1 MTLAL
6 NTLRCPAGLSPQRRE
21 FARGVFSIGRGVECA
36 WVLGDPERVLSKRH
50 CSLAWQDGAW
60 VAIDVSRNGTF
71 LNDHPLDPGMPY
83 PLRAGDRLS
92 FGAYEF
98 EIQLVDDAETVI
110 GPPVRFPATGRL
122 TSDPFTR
129 GGEPLETV
137 EASVGSTTG
146 SDLFRNDPPGHD
158 PLGHDPLGHD
168 PLGDDPL
175 WPESA
180 PAGLPPVASGQ
191 ASDLRDG
198 FRLPRPSSELLPS
211 DWYSQDGDRDTSD
224 ASPAGLSTPE
234 RPVPTPAAAPDV
246 AAAPSVVEDGFG
258 AFASGAGV
266 AGTPH
271 IDPQQALRELGG
283 AFRAAVAGLRRVM
296 IARAAIKSELR
307 ADQTIIRASGNNP
320 IKFATDDDDALA
332 ALLGIGRRGGMP
344 AERAM
349 AEAIGDLRLHE
360 LAMAAAVPEAIRTLL
375 GMLAPERLLRELP
388 ASAGDAIPGRRRQ
401 RAWGAFETLHTRML
415 QGMDDDFHN
424 LVGRAFTQAYEAA
437 LADLGRRDDADDAPP
452 AS

>member
-21 FARGVFSIGRGVECA
+21 FARGVFSIGRAVECA

-60 VAIDVSRNGTF
+60 VVIDVSRNGTF
-71 LNDHPLDPGMPY
+71 LNNHPLDPGVPY

-92 FGAYEF
+92 FGAYEI
-98 EIQLVDDAETVI
+98 EVQLVDEVGTEV
-110 GPPVRFPATGRL
+110 GPLIRLPAAGRL
-122 TSDPFTR
+122 TSDPFTPQA
-129 GGEPLETV
+129 EPIETCI
-137 EASVGSTTG
+137 EPITEF
-146 SDLFRNDPPGHD
+146 DLLRPDPSGHD
-158 PLGHDPLGHD
+158 PLRY
-168 PLGDDPL
+168 
-175 WPESA
+175 ERA
-180 PAGLPPVASGQ
+180 PAGLPPSVSGQ

-198 FRLPRPSSELLPS
+198 FRLPRPSSELLPP
-211 DWYSQDGDRDTSD
+211 DWNSQDDDRQTSD
-224 ASPAGLSTPE
+224 APPVPELPTWEQPVSTP
-234 RPVPTPAAAPDV
+234 TAAPDV
-246 AAAPSVVEDGFG
+246 AIVPGTVENGFQ

-266 AGTPH
+266 VGTPLV
-271 IDPQQALRELGG
+271 DPQQALRELGA

-320 IKFATDDDDALA
+320 LKFATDDDDALA
-332 ALLGIGRRGGMP
+332 ALLGIGRRGGMT
-344 AERAM
+344 AEHAM
-349 AEAIGDLRLHE
+349 AEAIRDLRLHE
-360 LAMAAAVPEAIRTLL
+360 LAMAAAVPEAIRTFL

-388 ASAGDAIPGRRRQ
+388 ASIGDAIPGRRRQ
-401 RAWGAFETLHTRML
+401 RAWDAFENLHARML

-437 LADLGRRDDADDAPP
+437 LADLDRRDADADAPP